1 MSKGQLGNLQFFLF
15 CYNNKNASCVSQ
27 RLEDPSGNKVS
38 SVAQLQALMYMYSL
52 ELKTDT
58 MDRSC
63 GSWLERPLWAASA
76 KSGQTSRHLS
86 FLSAPRS
93 QDLSPEFSSTPA
105 VQVLTGGFSW
115 APGNSYEYLRA
126 SLLSLTW
133 KYLQFIRSGS
143 PGTGSD
149 ISRAG
154 TVALMESQG

>member
-76 KSGQTSRHLS
+76 KPWS
-86 FLSAPRS
+86 
-93 QDLSPEFSSTPA
+93 DLSSSQLSVVPTFPRPESG
-105 VQVLTGGFSW
+105 VLIHPSC
-115 APGNSYEYLRA
+115 PGADRRV
-126 SLLSLTW
+126 LLGPW
-133 KYLQFIRSGS
+133 Q
-143 PGTGSD
+143 
-149 ISRAG
+149 
-154 TVALMESQG
+154 

>member
-63 GSWLERPLWAASA
+63 GSWLERPLWAASGGA
-76 KSGQTSRHLS
+76 KPWS
-86 FLSAPRS
+86 
-93 QDLSPEFSSTPA
+93 DLSSSQLSVGPTFPRPESG
-105 VQVLTGGFSW
+105 VLIHPSC
-115 APGNSYEYLRA
+115 PGADRRV
-126 SLLSLTW
+126 LLGPW
-133 KYLQFIRSGS
+133 Q
-143 PGTGSD
+143 
-149 ISRAG
+149 
-154 TVALMESQG
+154 